1 MTESVMT
8 NVPQVVIHGVNH
20 ATVDQVAAPEA
31 SPDDVIIKV
40 EQCGICGSDLGYI
53 AMGGLLGPGVPMR
66 LGHEL
71 SGTVVEAGANVQHVA
86 PGDRVVVNPVGNG
99 KRIGNSGSEGGF
111 TPLLLVC
118 DAANDKQAVLK
129 LPDALSFE
137 QGAMVEP
144 LSVSM
149 HGVHQGQVA
158 AEDRIVIFGAGPIGL
173 GVVLVAQYYGVK
185 DIVVV
190 DLSGHRLEVARQLG
204 ATTFNADSGDLSAF
218 LIEQYGSG
226 EVMGMPMPAV
236 DVYFEATGVGGV
248 FQQIVDMAQTG
259 ARVVVLGVHKAPVE
273 FDLVNLL
280 IRELR
285 ISGSMAYPNEFPQ
298 VIDMLS
304 SGGVD
309 PSPLIS
315 HRFALSDFSTA
326 LATAQDQNQ
335 AIKVLVDC
343 QR

>member
-1 MTESVMT
+1 MTSI
-8 NVPQVVIHGVNH
+8 PQVVIHDVNEV
-20 ATVDQVAAPEA
+20 AVDQVTAPTA
-31 SPDDVIIKV
+31 GDDDVVIKV

-86 PGDRVVVNPVGNG
+86 PGDRVVMNPEGNG
-99 KRIGNSGSEGGF
+99 NRIGNSGSEGGF
-111 TPLLLVC
+111 TPLLLVRG
-118 DAANDKQAVLK
+118 AANDRQAVLK

-149 HGVHQGQVA
+149 HGVHQGQLT

-173 GVVLVAQYYGVK
+173 GIVLVAQYYGVK
-185 DIVVV
+185 NIVVV
-190 DLSGHRLEVARQLG
+190 DLSEHRLEVARQLG
-204 ATTFNADSGDLSAF
+204 ATTFKADSGNLASF
-218 LIEQYGSG
+218 LIDQYGSS
-226 EVMGMPMPAV
+226 EVMGAPMPAV
-236 DVYFEATGVGGV
+236 DVYFEATGVGYV
-248 FQQIVDMAQTG
+248 FQQIVGMAQMG

-298 VIDMLS
+298 VIEMLT
-304 SGGVD
+304 SGKVD
-309 PSPLIS
+309 PSPLVS
-315 HRFALSDFSTA
+315 HRFALSEFPTA
-326 LATAQDQNQ
+326 LATAQDQGQ

-343 QR
+343 QS

>member
-1 MTESVMT
+1 MS
-8 NVPQVVIHGVNH
+8 NIPQVMIQGVNEISIAEVEAPH
-20 ATVDQVAAPEA
+20 AG
-31 SPDDVIIKV
+31 PDDVIIKV

-71 SGTVVEAGANVQHVA
+71 SGTVVEAGINVHHVA
-86 PGDRVVVNPVGNG
+86 PEDRVVMNPEANGN
-99 KRIGNSGSEGGF
+99 RIGNSGPEGGF
-111 TPLLLVC
+111 TPLLLVRG
-118 DAANDKQAVLK
+118 AAIDEQSVLR
-129 LPDALSFE
+129 LPDSLSFE

-149 HGVHQGQVA
+149 HGVHQGKVV

-173 GVVLVAQYYGVK
+173 GVVLVAQYYGVQ

-190 DLSGHRLEVARQLG
+190 DLSDHRLAVARALG
-204 ATTFNADSGDLSAF
+204 ATTFKADSGDLAAF
-218 LIEQYGSG
+218 LIDQYGSS

-248 FQQIVDMAQTG
+248 FQQIVGMAQTG
-259 ARVVVLGVHKAPVE
+259 ARVVVVGVHKAPVE
-273 FDLVNLL
+273 LDLVNLL
-280 IRELR
+280 IRELH
-285 ISGSMAYPNEFPQ
+285 ISGSMAYPTEFPQ
-298 VIDMLS
+298 VIAMLT
-304 SGGVD
+304 SGQVD

-315 HRFALSDFSTA
+315 HRFPLSDFPNA
-326 LATAQDQNQ
+326 LATAQDQGR

>member
-1 MTESVMT
+1 MT
-8 NVPQVVIHGVNH
+8 NIPQVAIHDVNV
-20 ATVDQVAAPEA
+20 ATLDQVAPPEA
-31 SPDDVIIKV
+31 GPDDVIIKV

-71 SGTVVEAGANVQHVA
+71 SGTVAEAGINVQHVA
-86 PGDRVVVNPVGNG
+86 LGDRVVMNPEGNG
-99 KRIGNSGSEGGF
+99 NRIGNSGSEGGF
-111 TPLLLVC
+111 TPLLLVRG
-118 DAANDKQAVLK
+118 AAKDEQSVLK

-137 QGAMVEP
+137 QGSMVEP

-149 HGVHQGQVA
+149 HGVHQGRVI

-190 DLSGHRLEVARQLG
+190 DLSEHRLAVARQLG
-204 ATTFNADSGDLSAF
+204 ATTFKADSGDLAAF
-218 LIEQYGSG
+218 LIDQYGSS
-226 EVMGMPMPAV
+226 EVMGMPMPTV

-248 FQQIVDMAQTG
+248 FQQIVGMAKMG
-259 ARVVVLGVHKAPVE
+259 ARVVVVGVHKAPVE

-280 IRELR
+280 IRELN
-285 ISGSMAYPNEFPQ
+285 INGSMAYPNEFPQ
-298 VIDMLS
+298 VIDMLT
-304 SGGVD
+304 SGKVD

-315 HRFALSDFSTA
+315 HHFALSEFSTA
-326 LATAQDQNQ
+326 LATAQDQGQ

-343 QR
+343 QS

>member
-1 MTESVMT
+1 MKSI
-8 NVPQVVIHGVNH
+8 PQVVIHDVNEV
-20 ATVDQVAAPEA
+20 AVDQVTAPAAGD
-31 SPDDVIIKV
+31 DDVVIKV

-86 PGDRVVVNPVGNG
+86 PGDRVVMNPEGNG
-99 KRIGNSGSEGGF
+99 NRIGNSGSEGGF
-111 TPLLLVC
+111 TPLLLVRG
-118 DAANDKQAVLK
+118 AAHDKQTVLK

-149 HGVHQGQVA
+149 HGVHQGQVT

-190 DLSGHRLEVARQLG
+190 DLSEHRLEIARQLG
-204 ATTFNADSGDLSAF
+204 ATTFKADSGDLASY
-218 LIEQYGSG
+218 LIDQYGSS
-226 EVMGMPMPAV
+226 EVMGTPMPAV

-248 FQQIVDMAQTG
+248 FQQIVGMAQMG
-259 ARVVVLGVHKAPVE
+259 ARVVVVGVHKAPVE

-285 ISGSMAYPNEFPQ
+285 ISGSMAYPSEFPQ
-298 VIDMLS
+298 VIEMLA
-304 SGGVD
+304 SGKVD
-309 PSPLIS
+309 PSPHL
-315 HRFALSDFSTA
+315 RL
-326 LATAQDQNQ
+326 L
-335 AIKVLVDC
+335 C
-343 QR
+343 CR

>member
-1 MTESVMT
+1 MT
-8 NVPQVVIHGVNH
+8 NIPQVVIQGVNEV
-20 ATVDQVAAPEA
+20 AVDQVAAPQA
-31 SPDDVIIKV
+31 GPDDVVIKV

-71 SGTVVEAGANVQHVA
+71 SGTVVEAGDNVRHVA
-86 PGDRVVVNPVGNG
+86 PGDRVVMNPEANGN
-99 KRIGNSGSEGGF
+99 RIGNSGSEGGF
-111 TPLLLVC
+111 TPLLLVRG
-118 DAANDKQAVLK
+118 AANDKQAVLK

-149 HGVHQGQVA
+149 HGVHQGQVT

-190 DLSGHRLEVARQLG
+190 DLSEHRLEVARQLG
-204 ATTFNADSGDLSAF
+204 ATTFKPDSGDLSAF
-218 LIEQYGSG
+218 LIEQYGSS
-226 EVMGMPMPAV
+226 EMMGMPMPAV

-248 FQQIVDMAQTG
+248 FQQIVGMAQTG
-259 ARVVVLGVHKAPVE
+259 ARVVVVGVHKAPVE

-298 VIDMLS
+298 VIDMLT
-304 SGGVD
+304 SGKVD
-309 PSPLIS
+309 PAPLIS
-315 HRFALSDFSTA
+315 HRFALSEFPTA
-326 LATAQDQNQ
+326 LATAQDQSQ

>member
-1 MTESVMT
+1 
-8 NVPQVVIHGVNH
+8 
-20 ATVDQVAAPEA
+20 
-31 SPDDVIIKV
+31 
-40 EQCGICGSDLGYI
+40 
-53 AMGGLLGPGVPMR
+53 
-66 LGHEL
+66 
-71 SGTVVEAGANVQHVA
+71 
-86 PGDRVVVNPVGNG
+86 
-99 KRIGNSGSEGGF
+99 
-111 TPLLLVC
+111 
-118 DAANDKQAVLK
+118 
-129 LPDALSFE
+129 
-137 QGAMVEP
+137 
-144 LSVSM
+144 
-149 HGVHQGQVA
+149 VHQGQVT

-185 DIVVV
+185 NIVVV

-204 ATTFNADSGDLSAF
+204 ATPFKAGSADLASF
-218 LIEQYGSG
+218 LIDQYGSS
-226 EVMGMPMPAV
+226 EVMGTPVPAV

-248 FQQIVDMAQTG
+248 FQQIVGMAQMG
-259 ARVVVLGVHKAPVE
+259 ARVVVVGVHKAPVE

-304 SGGVD
+304 SGKVD

-315 HRFALSDFSTA
+315 HRFALSEFPTA
-326 LATAQDQNQ
+326 LATAQDQGK